1 MTDTLLLPP
10 ARRAR
15 NVPIAALPLRVA
27 RVIGI
32 ELRLARSDPGLLRV
46 DERRVLV
53 LLIGAL
59 PVSMLAHETHPG
71 CGFMPEERLTAHRVP
86 RDCARRVNAS
96 RAPLRGSPSKP
107 YQDASRLCDGGLRS
121 IWRARQWGVRDRDGL
136 FPRASPQYGRSRLH
150 R

>member
-1 MTDTLLLPP
+1 MSGTLLLPP

-15 NVPIAALPLRVA
+15 NVPIAALSLRVA

-32 ELRLARSDPGLLRV
+32 ELRIARSDPGFLRV
-46 DERRVLV
+46 GERRVLV

-59 PVSMLAHETHPG
+59 PVGMLGHEALPG

-86 RDCARRVNAS
+86 RDCARRVNANT
-96 RAPLRGSPSKP
+96 APLRGSPSKP

-121 IWRARQWGVRDRDGL
+121 IWRARQWGVRDPDGL
-136 FPRASPQYGRSRLH
+136 FPRASQQYDRSRPH